1 MAGPLIGNPQDILTT
16 PYGYTGQM
24 APETAVGEQ
33 ALNRRRLIANMLL
46 QRGMQP
52 RQGQMAGRFYVAPSL
67 MQNVGDLGAV
77 LGGVL
82 GSRSIDSQQDD
93 LMGKDRQMVTD
104 AIMAYKQKLQ
114 GGAQPAPAEAAPT
127 PQGMPPAPVQ
137 EMPAR
142 PDGPYQGEIGA
153 VPMPEAGVQSTAPPI
168 PSQPPAS
175 IAGQTNL
182 QGLNMDQAQP
192 ADMSAMAPPPAEP
205 APAIPAQPLPSPA
218 PAPSPVPRKETMDDL
233 VELLT
238 HQHPQVRRFGEM
250 RAAMLQ
256 KQNELDS
263 QREFLAGEKALD
275 RDVRREGI
283 LENSRMREAQ
293 MQNTMA
299 LTQMQI
305 DAKIQQGHDANELKA
320 SLAKQANELQKLQ
333 MQTAAELKK
342 AEIGSRTQTAKQHDE
357 TLKAIAQMNMEGRKD
372 IASMKASSK
381 DDAKL
386 AEQEKSKKDVEGII
400 AVLRDSYNQLRT
412 GGGVTDTSKG
422 GLENAGA
429 AASSSA
435 VGQALGKTFGTQNQ
449 SHRNTI
455 AQQRPILMGNISK
468 ALGMSAKQLD
478 SNAELK
484 LWLNAATDPTLD
496 YQTNM
501 RALDQLESML
511 ANGPSAATPQAAP
524 AQSGGPKAGMVEDGY
539 RFKGGNPADPNS
551 WEKVN

>member
-1 MAGPLIGNPQDILTT
+1 MAGFPSLIASDANQFS
-16 PYGYTGQM
+16 YGPKGEM
-24 APETAVGEQ
+24 SPESALKEQ
-33 ALNRRRLIANMLL
+33 ALNRRRQIANLL
-46 QRGMQP
+46 IQKGMAGSP
-52 RQGQMAGRFYVAPSL
+52 GGKMVGRFYVADSPLQGAASL
-67 MQNVGDLGAV
+67 ASVIAGGLGNMA
-77 LGGVL
+77 L
-82 GSRSIDSQQDD
+82 DSQQ
-93 LMGKDRQMVTD
+93 KDIASADQKMVAD
-104 AIMAYKQKLQ
+104 AIKAYRDKMNGPQAEAGTPPPPAAAAPPQ
-114 GGAQPAPAEAAPT
+114 GGPL
-127 PQGMPPAPVQ
+127 PPAPEQ
-137 EMPAR
+137 
-142 PDGPYQGEIGA
+142 GPYNGEVGGI
-153 VPMPEAGVQSTAPPI
+153 PQPDAGVQSAAPPI
-168 PSQPPAS
+168 HTPPPALPDVGMTQS
-175 IAGQTNL
+175 R
-182 QGLNMDQAQP
+182 GLDMSNVQP
-192 ADMSAMAPPPAEP
+192 ADMATAAQPSVEQAMPSPQAAAPMPPPPAAPP
-205 APAIPAQPLPSPA
+205 APRKPAF
-218 PAPSPVPRKETMDDL
+218 DDL
-233 VELLT
+233 AELLT
-238 HQHPQVRRFGEM
+238 HQHPQVRAYGQLM
-250 RAAMLQ
+250 AAMMQKQDDRAAQ
-256 KQNELDS
+256 Q
-263 QREFLAGEKALD
+263 EFLSGEKALD

-320 SLAKQANELQKLQ
+320 TLAKQANDLQKLQ
-333 MQTAAELKK
+333 MQTSAELKK

-357 TLKAIAQMNMEGRKD
+357 TLKAIAGMNMEGRKE
-372 IASMKASSK
+372 IASMKASTK

-422 GLENAGA
+422 GLQNAGA

-511 ANGPSAATPQAAP
+511 AGGGSTPSNP
-524 AQSGGPKAGMVEDGY
+524 AQSGGPKAGTVEDGY
-539 RFKGGNPADPNS
+539 RFKGGNPSDPNS
-551 WEKVN
+551 WEKVK